1 MFEYLYEWI
10 QNLAFY
16 LVLVTAVIHMI
27 PESGYKK
34 YIQFFT
40 GLVLILMI
48 LTPVLRVFGMDSHI
62 KDIYQNPEYE
72 AIIEKIE
79 EAGQAEGWIAE
90 YAGETSEE
98 KNGIEVEEIQIGR
111 EE

>member
-1 MFEYLYEWI
+1 MFDYLYEWV

-34 YIQFFT
+34 YIRFFT
-40 GLVLILMI
+40 GLVLVLMVT
-48 LTPVLRVFGMDSHI
+48 TPFLKLFGMDTHI
-62 KDIYQNPEYE
+62 RDVFQTSGYEKDLERIM
-72 AIIEKIE
+72 
-79 EAGQAEGWIAE
+79 EAGEKL
-90 YAGETSEE
+90 YMEE
-98 KNGIEVEEIQIGR
+98 DTEEDNEIEVEEIQIVP